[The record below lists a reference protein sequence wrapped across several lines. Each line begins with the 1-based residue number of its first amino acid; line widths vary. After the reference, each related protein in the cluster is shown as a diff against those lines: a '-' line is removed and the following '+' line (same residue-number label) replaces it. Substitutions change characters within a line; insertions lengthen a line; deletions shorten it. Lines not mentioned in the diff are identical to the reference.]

1 MRRRTLVLAGILA
14 IGLPLVTLAGDAREG
29 RAMVDQSY
37 LCGRTLLEM
46 RSVAIALSAYLI
58 DNPTLPDDLASID
71 QVRPLIEPMY
81 IGKAVLED
89 AWGTSFRVW
98 VGPDGKAFRLVS
110 AGSDREFDETS
121 WSRAG
126 LLAASGDDA
135 VISSSRAE
143 TREWV
148 IQE

>member
-1 MRRRTLVLAGILA
+1 MRRRTLVFAAILA
-14 IGLPLVTLAGDAREG
+14 IGLPLVSLADGAPEG

-46 RSVAIALSAYLI
+46 RSVGTALSAYLI

-89 AWGTSFRVW
+89 AWGTS
-98 VGPDGKAFRLVS
+98 L
-110 AGSDREFDETS
+110 
-121 WSRAG
+121 
-126 LLAASGDDA
+126 
-135 VISSSRAE
+135 
-143 TREWV
+143 TRMGRTRP
-148 IQE
+148 

>member
-14 IGLPLVTLAGDAREG
+14 IGLPLMTLAGAVPEG
-29 RAMVDQSY
+29 RTMVDQSY

-46 RSVAIALSAYLI
+46 RSVAIALSSYLI
-58 DNPTLPDDLASID
+58 DNPTLPTDLASID

-89 AWGTSFRVW
+89 AWGTSLRVW
-98 VGPDGKAFRLVS
+98 VGPDRKAFRVVS

-121 WSRAG
+121 WSQAG
-126 LLAASGDDA
+126 LLAASSDDA

-143 TREWV
+143 SREWV